1 MGENLVPWSHY
12 EKAYQAIYE
21 ANLPPNRAVK
31 FEVDLSTDR
40 SDKSLVEAGLLP
52 GAETFLYLTLLRKG
66 DGVWSFKM
74 KFDDGSTITYSQGEL
89 ADGYLMERRFVDL
102 LFSNSSQTGKTNPKF
117 MVEWKE

>member
-1 MGENLVPWSHY
+1 MTEPEVPWSQY
-12 EKAYQAIYE
+12 DKAYKAIYE

-31 FEVDLSTDR
+31 FEVDLSTER
-40 SDKSLVEAGLLP
+40 SDESLVEEELLP
-52 GAETFLYLTLLRKG
+52 GGKIFLYLSVVRKG

-74 KFDDGSTITYSQGEL
+74 KFDDGSAIQYTHDEL
-89 ADGYLMERRFVDL
+89 VDSYLMERRFVDV